1 MKSFKSRN
9 GHILALALLLLLAAL
24 SSCGGA
30 MSSVMGIQ
38 NQNQSISNNYIDNEK
53 IN

>member
-30 MSSVMGIQ
+30 MSSAMGIQ
-38 NQNQSISNNYIDNEK
+38 NQSVSNNNTFDNGK